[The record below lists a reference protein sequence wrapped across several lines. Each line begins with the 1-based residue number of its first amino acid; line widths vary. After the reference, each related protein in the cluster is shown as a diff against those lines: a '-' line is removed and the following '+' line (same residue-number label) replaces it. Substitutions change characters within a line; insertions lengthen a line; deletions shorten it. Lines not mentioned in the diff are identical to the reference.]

1 MSQCAIEFVFAMLKL
16 LKLSR
21 INRFDESVAL
31 CLGKILVACVALKMF
46 SLSSKQI

>member
-31 CLGKILVACVALKMF
+31 CLGKILGRLCCVENVFFKF
-46 SLSSKQI
+46 